1 MVAGRVMVTVMVLD
15 FACRQY
21 SLASLVVGH
30 VIRTFLQSAG
40 HLNNFELE
48 PQGLLSQGQ
57 EPGILDICKGLIKDC
72 QQGLVVGHHEQIW
85 LV

>member
-57 EPGILDICKGLIKDC
+57 EPGILDVCEVFSKTPNRGLWS
-72 QQGLVVGHHEQIW
+72 VATSRFS
-85 LV
+85 